1 MVVRAL
7 RFQRMDSGTCNESIT
22 GRVRAVQV
30 GYWPAFGPLLDA
42 ECHFS
47 HSAFQRPRMGALF
60 LHPTTK
66 EGEGAEFIYK
76 NKKYH
81 NDRGRLLPQAGLYQR
96 PVMGPEKSLAL
107 RAGMR
112 TSDER
117 LLLRTRGRP
126 AERGSDVREFRGLS
140 GRHAE
145 KIHGGIFVGSGTRT
159 DAQSMAQPAGQG
171 WTGQNRQDSI
181 GQEGVELDRTGQ
193 EGVEL
198 WTEQTARQ
206 DEAGLKAPPPT
217 PFLPARLSRKALCG
231 ALAISN
237 RELSSARSTRFR
249 DKEGRQNMDLQS
261 SMMASSA
268 APKKQCPRG
277 RLGSRANTPK
287 WGRGSTGSSTRKAR
301 GSGEWGR
308 LDPPPPCINH
318 YSEFGKISF

>member
-1 MVVRAL
+1 MPTSVHMCLVPGCSPSQNPSFDGDGSADPRSNRIGGQSCPSPATRWDGGVMGVTRGPYMPFSHPELIEAIPTLRTGWCHILTLPEPKSRAL
-7 RFQRMDSGTCNESIT
+7 PAPCPKKSVNVQR
-22 GRVRAVQV
+22 
-30 GYWPAFGPLLDA
+30 
-42 ECHFS
+42 
-47 HSAFQRPRMGALF
+47 
-60 LHPTTK
+60 
-66 EGEGAEFIYK
+66 
-76 NKKYH
+76 
-81 NDRGRLLPQAGLYQR
+81 
-96 PVMGPEKSLAL
+96 
-107 RAGMR
+107 
-112 TSDER
+112 
-117 LLLRTRGRP
+117 
-126 AERGSDVREFRGLS
+126 
-140 GRHAE
+140 
-145 KIHGGIFVGSGTRT
+145 
-159 DAQSMAQPAGQG
+159 AQPAGQG